1 MPFRQFFRQLQILRI
16 QRENSIIF
24 CLLCLSARDL
34 IQRSD
39 GDLEFLSCCFPH
51 MIVDI
56 RIDPQ
61 RELGRRMA
69 QYSLNRT
76 HIYSGL
82 KGKCRKGVTEIM
94 HTNRP
99 DAGIFRNA
107 LKAVINSLPT

>member
-39 GDLEFLSCCFPH
+39 GDLEFLSCCFTH

-76 HIYSGL
+76 HI
-82 KGKCRKGVTEIM
+82 
-94 HTNRP
+94 
-99 DAGIFRNA
+99 
-107 LKAVINSLPT
+107 